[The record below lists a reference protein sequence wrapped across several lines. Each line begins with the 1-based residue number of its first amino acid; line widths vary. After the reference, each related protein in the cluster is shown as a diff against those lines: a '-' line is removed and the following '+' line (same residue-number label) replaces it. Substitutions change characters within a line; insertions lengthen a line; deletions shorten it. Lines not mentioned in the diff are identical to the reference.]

1 MRNTDAIIGNIEGL
15 NLDGDY
21 WPLLNSLADEIENHL
36 EGASIIP
43 AVLRLFERFPD
54 GEFGEP
60 GPLVHAIEKYYRR
73 GYENHLLE
81 FLQVKPTKR
90 ALWLARRIVNAHDE
104 NEAIFAP
111 YAEQHRELWR

>member
-1 MRNTDAIIGNIEGL
+1 MRSIKEIIGNIDGL

-21 WPLLNSLADEIENHL
+21 WRMLDSLADEIKNHP

-60 GPLVHAIEKYYRR
+60 GPLVHAIEIYYRR

-81 FLQVKPTKR
+81 SLQGKPTKR
-90 ALWLARRIVNAHDE
+90 TQWLARRIVNAHDE

-111 YAEQHRELWR
+111 YAEKYR

>member
-1 MRNTDAIIGNIEGL
+1 MRTIEEIIGDIEGL
-15 NLDGDY
+15 ELDGDY
-21 WPLLNSLADEIENHL
+21 WPMLYSLADEMENHP

-60 GPLVHAIEKYYRR
+60 GPLVHAIEKYYRC
-73 GYENHLLE
+73 GYENYLRE
-81 FLQVKPTKR
+81 SLQGNPTKR
-90 ALWLARRIVNAHDE
+90 TLWLARRIVNAHDE

-111 YAEQHRELWR
+111 YAEKYR